1 MPLLDLT
8 GQKFNYL
15 LVLERDNEYTKINNI
30 KHGVYWKCQCE
41 CGEITSVRSD
51 CLRKNIIKSCGC
63 KSKELF
69 RKSQMKDITGQR
81 FGKLIAIEPD
91 YHYSQRVGIKN
102 SGKVIYWKCQ
112 CDCGEI
118 CYEPGTELRSG
129 KISSCL
135 KCHTSHG
142 EQRIQEL
149 LKQHEITFK
158 KNYSFYD
165 LVSPLTNYQLS
176 YDFAIVEQNKIIGL
190 IEFDGEQ
197 HFIPIEHFGGKERFK
212 KQQIN
217 DRTKNAYALEK
228 QIPLIRIPYTAL
240 KQLCYEDL
248 NFRTSRFLITTNDGY
263 CEERFDD

>member
-15 LVLERDNEYTKINNI
+15 TVLERDNEYPKINNI

-41 CGEITSVRSD
+41 CGKITSVRSD

-69 RKSQMKDITGQR
+69 RKSQMKDITGHR
-81 FGKLIAIEPD
+81 FGKLVAIEPD
-91 YHYSQRVGIKN
+91 YYYSQRTGIKN
-102 SGKVIYWKCQ
+102 SGRIIYWKCQ

-118 CYEPGTELRSG
+118 CYEPGTDLRSG
-129 KISSCL
+129 KVSSCL
-135 KCHTSHG
+135 KCHFSHG
-142 EQRIQEL
+142 EQKIQEL
-149 LKQHEITFK
+149 LEQHGIIFK
-158 KNYSFYD
+158 NNYSFCD
-165 LVSPLTNYQLS
+165 LISPLTNYHLS
-176 YDFAIVEQNKIIGL
+176 YDFAIIEQNKIIGL

-197 HFIPIEHFGGKERFK
+197 HFMPIKHFGGEERFK

-217 DRTKNAYALEK
+217 DKAKNLYALKK

-240 KQLCYEDL
+240 KQLCYKDL
-248 NFRTSRFLITTNDGY
+248 NFKTSIYLITANNLMLITK
-263 CEERFDD
+263 